1 MVSSPPFLEGALG
14 LSRVSVGLPR
24 STDPVEDLLVRAGRG
39 PMERRMF
46 AKVFGLRDSPTL
58 AEDERM
64 EDLLVRAGLDAL
76 GGEPAQLVL
85 YGHTLLNS
93 DLDSADTVLEGLRS
107 RLGLCADVNRADV
120 NRGTGF
126 YSVSHINCAAML
138 RSVELARRFL
148 TRPGAG
154 PGERVLVLGGD
165 QASSHHGRARVIP
178 GIAVPGDAAVGVMVH
193 ASSARRRIRYRYLGG
208 ASSRDTRFYRNQR
221 MSPPELGL
229 FQEASCEE
237 TVRTLRRSVDAAGL
251 TMDRVDWV
259 MPHLTSRMFWGR
271 VSRSS
276 GIPKDRIC
284 LDLVSELGHNYG
296 ADALLAL
303 EHADRSGRLRPGD
316 RCVLFAIGQGAYFQS
331 MVVEVEEDS

>member
-1 MVSSPPFLEGALG
+1 MS
-14 LSRVSVGLPR
+14 LPR

-46 AKVFGLRDSPTL
+46 AKVFGLRQSPTL
-58 AEDERM
+58 AADERM

-76 GGEPAQLVL
+76 GGEPAQLIL

-93 DLDSADTVLEGLRS
+93 DLDSADARLDGLRS
-107 RLGLCADVNRADV
+107 RLGQSDTA
-120 NRGTGF
+120 F
-126 YSVSHINCAAML
+126 YGVSHINCAAML

-154 PGERVLVLGGD
+154 PAERVLVLGGD
-165 QASSHHGRARVIP
+165 QASSHQGRARVIP
-178 GIAVPGDAAVGVMVH
+178 GVAVPGDAAVGVMVH
-193 ASSARRRIRYRYLGG
+193 APTTRRRPRYRYLGG
-208 ASSRDTRFYRNQR
+208 ASSRDARFHRNQR

-229 FQEASCEE
+229 FQEASGEQ
-237 TVRTLRRSVDAAGL
+237 TVRTLRRAVAAASL
-251 TMDRVDWV
+251 TVDRVDWV

-284 LDLVSELGHNYG
+284 LDLIPELGHNYG

-316 RCVLFAIGQGAYFQS
+316 RCVLFAIGQGAYFQA

>member
-1 MVSSPPFLEGALG
+1 MS
-14 LSRVSVGLPR
+14 LPR
-24 STDPVEDLLVRAGRG
+24 SADPVEDLLVRAGRG

-58 AEDERM
+58 AEDERL
-64 EDLLVRAGLDAL
+64 EDLLVEAGLAAL

-85 YGHTLLNS
+85 YGHTLLTS
-93 DLDSADTVLEGLRS
+93 DLDSADARLDGLRS
-107 RLGLCADVNRADV
+107 RLGQS
-120 NRGTGF
+120 GTAF

-154 PGERVLVLGGD
+154 PAERVLVLGGD
-165 QASSHHGRARVIP
+165 QASSHQGRARVIP
-178 GIAVPGDAAVGVMVH
+178 GIAVPGDAVVGVVVH
-193 ASSARRRIRYRYLGG
+193 APTTRRRPRYRYLGG
-208 ASSRDTRFYRNQR
+208 ASSRDTRFHRNMR
-221 MSPPELGL
+221 MSPPELAL
-229 FQEASCEE
+229 FQEASCEQ
-237 TVRTLRRSVDAAGL
+237 TVSTLRRAVDAAGL
-251 TMDRVDWV
+251 TMDRIDWV
-259 MPHLTSRMFWGR
+259 LPHLTSRMFWGK

-284 LDLVSELGHNYG
+284 MDLIPELGHNFG